1 MQVAI
6 ASLVCPNQNCQAPNP
21 ETHRFCQMCRT
32 PLLKR
37 YLWVAGYGLDTARP
51 GDLIQNRFLV
61 KSTHV
66 VLDVQ
71 PNLPI
76 YEQSW
81 DATAERNLD
90 LDLDLARPY
99 LKLFSLRQHIPQPY
113 TVLNLT
119 ERSSKQPILLL
130 EQAPIRDC
138 DFSSDLEVDAISV
151 GIAKTLETAWSSAA
165 ALRQLNWLWQIAQLW
180 RPLVNQRVASSL
192 LQPELLRVEGSLVR
206 LLELRS
212 DQDWIPKLSALG
224 YLWKQ
229 WLPGTHV
236 SLRPFLSQLCQ
247 HLIEGQIETIED
259 LIDQLDL
266 EIQQTGNSQSLGWAI
281 ATQTDQ
287 GPTRSRNED
296 ACYPSDSNRFTEP
309 LTIVCDGM
317 GGHAGGDIASSLA
330 IATVAQQLQS
340 LSPNT
345 SDTTTITNAVEDAI
359 YNANDIISA
368 QNDQN
373 QRHAHGRMGT
383 TLVMAL
389 LKAPKLYIAH
399 AGDSRAYYITRT
411 GCYSITTDHNL
422 LSRWIETGYGFY
434 REMLQSPEGSKLFQA
449 VGFSPSDVLQPDIQ
463 SLVIDEDCVILL
475 CSDGLSDH
483 QLVEECWQTEILPIL
498 QGDLD
503 LSVASRRLVDLAN
516 HRNGHDNVT
525 VSLIHCTVS

>member
-1 MQVAI
+1 MQIAI
-6 ASLVCPNQNCQAPNP
+6 ASLICSNQNCQAPNP

-37 YLWVAGYGLDTARP
+37 YLWIVGHGLDTARP

-61 KSTHV
+61 KSSHV
-66 VLDVQ
+66 VLDTQ
-71 PNLPI
+71 PNQPLG
-76 YEQSW
+76 EQSP
-81 DATAERNLD
+81 NLESD
-90 LDLDLARPY
+90 WQLELARPY
-99 LKLFSLRQHIPQPY
+99 LKLFSLRRHIPQPY
-113 TVLNLT
+113 TT
-119 ERSSKQPILLL
+119 FSIESQHFEQRFLLL
-130 EQAPIRDC
+130 EQAPISDC
-138 DFSSDLEVDAISV
+138 DFPSNREIGDVNV
-151 GIAKTLETAWSSAA
+151 GLAFLIEKVWSGAG

-180 RPLVNQRVASSL
+180 QPLVDQQVASSL
-192 LQPELLRVEGSLVR
+192 LQPGLLRVEGSLVR
-206 LLELRS
+206 LLELRP
-212 DQDWIPKLSALG
+212 DQNWIPKLSALG

-247 HLIEGQIETIED
+247 HLIEGQIETIDD
-259 LIDQLDL
+259 LVEQLDIEL
-266 EIQQTGNSQSLGWAI
+266 QQAGNSQSLKWAI
-281 ATQTDQ
+281 ATQSDQ

-296 ACYPSDSNRFTEP
+296 ACYPSDPHHLPTGHP

-317 GGHAGGDIASSLA
+317 GGHAGGDIASRLA
-330 IATVAQQLQS
+330 IETVAQQLQS
-340 LSPNT
+340 LPLNT
-345 SDTTTITNAVEDAI
+345 SDTNAITSVIESAI
-359 YNANDIISA
+359 YKANGIINA
-368 QNDQN
+368 QNDQH
-373 QRHAHGRMGT
+373 QRHAYGRMGT

-399 AGDSRAYYITRT
+399 AGDSRAYYVTRA

-422 LSRWIETGYGFY
+422 LSRWIEMGCGFH
-434 REMLQSPEGSKLFQA
+434 REMQQSPEGAKLFQA
-449 VGFSPSDVLQPDIQ
+449 VGFSPSDVLQLDIQ
-463 SLVIDEDCVILL
+463 TLVIDEACVILL

-498 QGDLD
+498 QGDID